1 MTTRNR
7 ELASIIDASGNITTG
22 GNLSVAGNLTQTNS
36 TTTSYSDGLLEL
48 NSGAGSNSNDL
59 GLVMERGSTGDNAI
73 FLWDE
78 SNDGFAVGTTTAVG
92 SATGNISFSAAPFT
106 ASTVTGTILTGSTS
120 VKTPLIEYTDG
131 DDAITIADGGHIT
144 TGANLSIGGSN
155 NELRFY
161 EGSNYV
167 GFEAPA
173 LSADQIWV
181 LPTADGSS
189 GQILKTDGSGN
200 LSFTDDLTLANAS
213 VNNFSGNGSATGFT
227 LSTTPVSENAT
238 QVYINGV
245 YQFKNTYSVSG
256 TTLTFDAAPPNGSS
270 IEALVWSTVAIN
282 TPASASVTN
291 SSLNASV
298 ITGQSEVTAV
308 GADHVLIYDASATAL
323 KKALVSDFG
332 NTDEEIQDIV
342 GAMFSSNTE
351 TGIGVTYQ
359 DGDGTLDLV
368 IGDDSIVS
376 SMLDT
381 NIDIA
386 GTLDVTGVL
395 TTDTNATIA
404 GTLGIAGGS
413 SNGVQISQGAIA
425 IKNGGSKSYI
435 DLYCESSNAHY
446 TRIEAAAHSAY
457 SGNVTVTLPVA
468 TGTLALTSG
477 SVATVTGA
485 AQSAITSLGTLTTLT
500 VDDITINGSVISDSG
515 VLDITS
521 GSDFTIDSAADIT
534 LDAGGG
540 DWRLKDDDATIC
552 TISNVSG
559 DLQLLL
565 GTADKDFKFQG
576 TDGSS
581 QITAL
586 QLDISDAG
594 KAIFNSGAEFHGLL
608 DNQIS
613 HSSTDVTAANSNATL
628 RLGNSAAGN
637 GIYNAIKFSANQ
649 QDMYIM
655 SFNNS
660 AQASRRMGF
669 FLGSVAGDAVADERL
684 SIRGDGKVGIG
695 TQSPLAKLT
704 VQGSS
709 ASTYTGNG
717 PTPTI
722 RASQGTDGNW
732 IASDVDGKFAYFG
745 VDGNDGK
752 FAAYNYATSTEM
764 SMVLGQNRVRI
775 DNTGRVGINRTPA
788 IANSKLEIGGADDVQ
803 LIALEASG
811 YTGGLGIGA
820 TGLQFFT
827 DSTVRG
833 KFDQTGEFL
842 VNRTN
847 GFGTG
852 GAAAMFVTGRSD
864 AGIYVTGPNTSG
876 YTLMSF
882 QNGGLNQIGSI
893 KNSNNNA
900 TTFNTTSDYRL
911 KENVDYTWDAT
922 TRLKQLKPA
931 RFNWISDDS
940 NTTVDGFLAH
950 EVSSIVP
957 EAIDGV
963 KDATKTNTNC
973 VLNSEGN
980 LHTAGITEAEWAA
993 GKAETPPRFESDTS
1007 WAASHT
1013 QDEYQS
1019 IDHSKLV
1026 PLLVKTIQE
1035 LEARIT
1041 TLEG

>member
-106 ASTVTGTILTGSTS
+106 ASTITGTILTGSTS

-213 VNNFSGNGSATGFT
+213 VNNFSGNGSTTGFT

-245 YQFKNTYSVSG
+245 YQFKNTYAVSG

-270 IEALVWSTVAIN
+270 IEVLVWSTVAIN
-282 TPASASVTN
+282 TPATASVTN

-298 ITGQSEVTAV
+298 ITGQSEVTAAD
-308 GADHVLIYDASATAL
+308 ADHILIYDASATAL
-323 KKALVSDFG
+323 KKALVSDLLQ
-332 NTDEEIQDIV
+332 TDEEIQDII

-351 TGIGVTYQ
+351 TGISVTYQ

-435 DLYCESSNAHY
+435 DLYCESSNAH
-446 TRIEAAAHSAY
+446 
-457 SGNVTVTLPVA
+457 
-468 TGTLALTSG
+468 
-477 SVATVTGA
+477 
-485 AQSAITSLGTLTTLT
+485 
-500 VDDITINGSVISDSG
+500 
-515 VLDITS
+515 
-521 GSDFTIDSAADIT
+521 
-534 LDAGGG
+534 
-540 DWRLKDDDATIC
+540 
-552 TISNVSG
+552 
-559 DLQLLL
+559 
-565 GTADKDFKFQG
+565 
-576 TDGSS
+576 
-581 QITAL
+581 
-586 QLDISDAG
+586 
-594 KAIFNSGAEFHGLL
+594 
-608 DNQIS
+608 
-613 HSSTDVTAANSNATL
+613 
-628 RLGNSAAGN
+628 
-637 GIYNAIKFSANQ
+637 
-649 QDMYIM
+649 
-655 SFNNS
+655 
-660 AQASRRMGF
+660 
-669 FLGSVAGDAVADERL
+669 
-684 SIRGDGKVGIG
+684 
-695 TQSPLAKLT
+695 
-704 VQGSS
+704 
-709 ASTYTGNG
+709 
-717 PTPTI
+717 
-722 RASQGTDGNW
+722 
-732 IASDVDGKFAYFG
+732 
-745 VDGNDGK
+745 
-752 FAAYNYATSTEM
+752 
-764 SMVLGQNRVRI
+764 
-775 DNTGRVGINRTPA
+775 
-788 IANSKLEIGGADDVQ
+788 
-803 LIALEASG
+803 
-811 YTGGLGIGA
+811 
-820 TGLQFFT
+820 
-827 DSTVRG
+827 
-833 KFDQTGEFL
+833 
-842 VNRTN
+842 
-847 GFGTG
+847 
-852 GAAAMFVTGRSD
+852 
-864 AGIYVTGPNTSG
+864 
-876 YTLMSF
+876 
-882 QNGGLNQIGSI
+882 
-893 KNSNNNA
+893 
-900 TTFNTTSDYRL
+900 
-911 KENVDYTWDAT
+911 
-922 TRLKQLKPA
+922 
-931 RFNWISDDS
+931 
-940 NTTVDGFLAH
+940 
-950 EVSSIVP
+950 
-957 EAIDGV
+957 
-963 KDATKTNTNC
+963 
-973 VLNSEGN
+973 
-980 LHTAGITEAEWAA
+980 
-993 GKAETPPRFESDTS
+993 
-1007 WAASHT
+1007 
-1013 QDEYQS
+1013 
-1019 IDHSKLV
+1019 
-1026 PLLVKTIQE
+1026 
-1035 LEARIT
+1035 
-1041 TLEG
+1041 